1 MQANSRPTDTN
12 LHQAGHVNFA
22 YLINLAYFW
31 FFDKKFILKKNE
43 NNIENIK
50 YKESNCIK

>member
-1 MQANSRPTDTN
+1 MQPDSNFHP
-12 LHQAGHVNFA
+12 AGHASFVYF
-22 YLINLAYFW
+22 INLAYFW

-50 YKESNCIK
+50 YKESNGIK